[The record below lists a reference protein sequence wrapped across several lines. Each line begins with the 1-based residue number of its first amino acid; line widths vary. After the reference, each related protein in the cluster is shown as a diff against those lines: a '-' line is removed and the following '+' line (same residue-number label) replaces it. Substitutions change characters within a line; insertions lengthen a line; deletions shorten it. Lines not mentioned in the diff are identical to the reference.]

1 MRLLLDTAT
10 FIWMAEGH
18 SKLSAAAG
26 SLIADASNELF
37 LSAAS
42 AWEIAVKHD
51 LGRLDLRMPPD
62 EYVWQQRQLHRI
74 ESLSID
80 AAAALQSAKLPN
92 VHRDPFD
99 RILISQAILGGMAL
113 VTPDRLIRMYP
124 VRTVW

>member
-1 MRLLLDTAT
+1 MRLLLDSAT
-10 FIWMAEGH
+10 FIWTAEGH
-18 SKLSAAAG
+18 TKLSVAAR

-42 AWEIAVKHD
+42 AWEIAIKHE
-51 LGRLDLRMPPD
+51 LGRLDLRVPPD

-80 AAAALQSAKLPN
+80 EAATLQSAKLPN

-99 RILISQAILGGMAL
+99 RILISQAILGGMAI

-124 VRTVW
+124 IRTVW

>member
-10 FIWMAEGH
+10 FIWMVEGH
-18 SKLSAAAG
+18 SKLSAAAR

-51 LGRLDLRMPPD
+51 LGRLELHVPPD

-80 AAAALQSAKLPN
+80 ETAALQSAKLPN

-99 RILISQAILGGMAL
+99 RILISQAILGGMAI

>member
-10 FIWMAEGH
+10 FIWLAEDH
-18 SKLSAAAG
+18 SKLSATAR
-26 SLIADASNELF
+26 SLIADASNEVF

-51 LGRLDLRMPPD
+51 LGRLDLRVPPD

-80 AAAALQSAKLPN
+80 EAAALQLAKLPD

-99 RILISQAILGGMAL
+99 RILISQAILGGMVI

>member
-10 FIWMAEGH
+10 FIWMADGH
-18 SKLSAAAG
+18 SKLSGAAR
-26 SLIADASNELF
+26 SLIADASNEAF

-51 LGRLDLRMPPD
+51 LGRLDLRVPPD
-62 EYVWQQRQLHRI
+62 EYVAQQRQLHRI
-74 ESLSID
+74 EPLPID
-80 AAAALQSAKLPN
+80 EAAALQVAKLPS

-99 RILISQAILGGMAL
+99 RILIAQAILGGMAI
-113 VTPDRLIRMYP
+113 VTLDRRIRMYP

>member
-1 MRLLLDTAT
+1 MRFLLDTVT

-18 SKLSAAAG
+18 SKLSAVAR
-26 SLIADASNELF
+26 SLISDASNEIF

-51 LGRLDLRMPPD
+51 LGRLDLRVPPD
-62 EYVWQQRQLHRI
+62 EYVSQQRLLHRI

-80 AAAALQSAKLPN
+80 EAAALQSAKLPD

-99 RILISQAILGGMAL
+99 RILISQAILGGMAI
-113 VTPDRLIRMYP
+113 VTPDRLIRRYP

>member
-10 FIWMAEGH
+10 FIWLAEGH
-18 SKLSAAAG
+18 SKLSATAR
-26 SLIADASNELF
+26 SLITDVSNEVF

-51 LGRLDLRMPPD
+51 LGRLSLHTPPD
-62 EYVWQQRQLHRI
+62 EYVWQQRRLHRI

-80 AAAALQSAKLPN
+80 EAAALQASKLPK

-99 RILISQAILGGMAL
+99 RILISQAIMGGMAIA
-113 VTPDRLIRMYP
+113 TPDRLIRMYP

>member
-1 MRLLLDTAT
+1 MRILLDTVT
-10 FIWMAEGH
+10 FTWLTEGH
-18 SKLSAAAG
+18 SKLSVTAR
-26 SLIADASNELF
+26 SLIADVSNEVF

-51 LGRLDLRMPPD
+51 LGRRSLRTPPD

-74 ESLSID
+74 DSLPID
-80 AAAALQSAKLPN
+80 EAAALQASKLPK

-99 RILISQAILGGMAL
+99 RILISQATMGGMAIA
-113 VTPDRLIRMYP
+113 TPDRLVRMYP

>member
-10 FIWMAEGH
+10 FIWTAEGH
-18 SKLSAAAG
+18 TKLSVAAR

-37 LSAAS
+37 LSGAS
-42 AWEIAVKHD
+42 AWEIAIKHE

-80 AAAALQSAKLPN
+80 EAAALQSAKLPN

-99 RILISQAILGGMAL
+99 RILISQAILGGMAI

-124 VRTVW
+124 IRTVW

>member
-1 MRLLLDTAT
+1 MRFLLDTVT

-18 SKLSAAAG
+18 SKLSAVAR
-26 SLIADASNELF
+26 SLISDASNEIF

-51 LGRLDLRMPPD
+51 LGRLELQLPPD
-62 EYVWQQRQLHRI
+62 EYLPQQRQIHHI

-80 AAAALQSAKLPN
+80 EADALQSAKLPD

-99 RILISQAILGGMAL
+99 RILIAQAILGGMAI
-113 VTPDRLIRMYP
+113 VTPDRVIRRYP

>member
-1 MRLLLDTAT
+1 MRFLLDTVT

-18 SKLSAAAG
+18 SKLSAGAQ
-26 SLIADASNELF
+26 SLISDASNELF

-51 LGRLDLRMPPD
+51 LGRLALRVPPD
-62 EYVWQQRQLHRI
+62 EYVSQQRQLHRI

-80 AAAALQSAKLPN
+80 EAATLQSAKLPD

-99 RILISQAILGGMAL
+99 RILISQAILAGMAI

>member
-1 MRLLLDTAT
+1 MRFLLDTVT
-10 FIWMAEGH
+10 FIWTAEGH
-18 SKLSAAAG
+18 SKLSSAAQ
-26 SLIADASNELF
+26 SLITDASNELF

-51 LGRLDLRMPPD
+51 LGRLDLRVPPD
-62 EYVWQQRQLHRI
+62 EYVWRQRQLHRI

-80 AAAALQSAKLPN
+80 EAAALQLAKLPD

-99 RILISQAILGGMAL
+99 RILISQAILGGMVI

>member
-1 MRLLLDTAT
+1 MRLLLDSAT
-10 FIWMAEGH
+10 FIWTAEGH
-18 SKLSAAAG
+18 TKLSVAAR

-42 AWEIAVKHD
+42 AWEIAIKHE

-80 AAAALQSAKLPN
+80 EAAALQSAKLPN

-99 RILISQAILGGMAL
+99 RILISQAILGGMAI

>member
-1 MRLLLDTAT
+1 MRILLDTVT

-18 SKLSAAAG
+18 SKLSAAAR
-26 SLIADASNELF
+26 SLISDASNEIF

-51 LGRLDLRMPPD
+51 LGRLDLRVPPD
-62 EYVWQQRQLHRI
+62 EYVSQQRQLHRI

-80 AAAALQSAKLPN
+80 EAAALQSSKLPD

-99 RILISQAILGGMAL
+99 RILISQAILGGMAI
-113 VTPDRLIRMYP
+113 VTPDPLIRRYP

>member
-80 AAAALQSAKLPN
+80 EAAALQSDKLPN

>member
-10 FIWMAEGH
+10 FIWTAEGH
-18 SKLSAAAG
+18 TKLSVAAR

-42 AWEIAVKHD
+42 AWEIAIKHE

-80 AAAALQSAKLPN
+80 EAAALQSAKLPN
-92 VHRDPFD
+92 VHPDPFD
-99 RILISQAILGGMAL
+99 RILISQAILGGMAI

>member
-1 MRLLLDTAT
+1 MRILLDTVT

-18 SKLSAAAG
+18 PKLSAAAR
-26 SLIADASNELF
+26 SLISDASNEIF

-51 LGRLDLRMPPD
+51 LGRLDLRVLPD
-62 EYVWQQRQLHRI
+62 EYVSQQRQLHRI

-80 AAAALQSAKLPN
+80 EAAALQSSKLPD

-99 RILISQAILGGMAL
+99 RILISQAILGGMAI
-113 VTPDRLIRMYP
+113 VTPDRLIRRYP

>member
-18 SKLSAAAG
+18 AKLSASAR

-42 AWEIAVKHD
+42 AWEIAVKHG
-51 LGRLDLRMPPD
+51 LGRLDLRVPPD

-74 ESLSID
+74 ESLPID
-80 AAAALQSAKLPN
+80 EAAALQSAKLPD

-99 RILISQAILGGMAL
+99 RILVSQAILGGMAI
-113 VTPDRLIRMYP
+113 VTPDRLIKMYP

>member
-18 SKLSAAAG
+18 TKLSATAR
-26 SLIADASNELF
+26 SLISDASNELF

-51 LGRLDLRMPPD
+51 LGRLELRVPPD
-62 EYVWQQRQLHRI
+62 EYVCQQRRLHRI
-74 ESLSID
+74 EALSID
-80 AAAALQSAKLPN
+80 EVAALQSAKLPN

-99 RILISQAILGGMAL
+99 RILISQAILGGMAI
-113 VTPDRLIRMYP
+113 VTPDRLIRKYP

>member
-1 MRLLLDTAT
+1 MRILLDTAT
-10 FIWMAEGH
+10 FIWLAEGD
-18 SKLSAAAG
+18 SKLSATAR
-26 SLIADASNELF
+26 SLIADASNEVF

-42 AWEIAVKHD
+42 AWEIAVKHG
-51 LGRLDLRMPPD
+51 LGRLNLRVPPD
-62 EYVWQQRQLHRI
+62 EYVWQQRHLHRI

-80 AAAALQSAKLPN
+80 EVAALQSAKLPN

-99 RILISQAILGGMAL
+99 RILISQAILGGMAI

>member
-1 MRLLLDTAT
+1 MRILLDTVT

-18 SKLSAAAG
+18 SKLSAAAR
-26 SLIADASNELF
+26 SLISDASNEIF

-51 LGRLDLRMPPD
+51 LGRLELRVPPD

-74 ESLSID
+74 KSLSID
-80 AAAALQSAKLPN
+80 EAVALQSAKLPK

-99 RILISQAILGGMAL
+99 RILISQAILGGMAI

-124 VRTVW
+124 VRTMW

>member
-10 FIWMAEGH
+10 FIWTAEGH
-18 SKLSAAAG
+18 TKLSVAAR

-42 AWEIAVKHD
+42 AWEIAIKHE
-51 LGRLDLRMPPD
+51 LGRLDLRVPPD

-80 AAAALQSAKLPN
+80 EAAALQSAKLPN

-99 RILISQAILGGMAL
+99 RILISQAILGGMAI

-124 VRTVW
+124 IRTVW

>member
-10 FIWMAEGH
+10 FIWTAEGH
-18 SKLSAAAG
+18 TKLSVAAR

-42 AWEIAVKHD
+42 AWEIAIKHE

-80 AAAALQSAKLPN
+80 EAAALQSAKLPN

-99 RILISQAILGGMAL
+99 RILISQAILGGMAI

-124 VRTVW
+124 IRTVW

>member
-10 FIWMAEGH
+10 FIWTAEGH
-18 SKLSAAAG
+18 TKLSVAAR

-42 AWEIAVKHD
+42 AWEIAIKHE

-80 AAAALQSAKLPN
+80 EAAALQSAKLPN

-99 RILISQAILGGMAL
+99 RILISQAILGGMAI

>member
-10 FIWMAEGH
+10 FIWLAEDH
-18 SKLSAAAG
+18 SKLSATAR
-26 SLIADASNELF
+26 SLIADASNEVF

-42 AWEIAVKHD
+42 AWEMAVKHD
-51 LGRLDLRMPPD
+51 LGRLDLRVPPD

-80 AAAALQSAKLPN
+80 EAAALQLAKLPD

-99 RILISQAILGGMAL
+99 RILISQAILGGMVI

>member
-74 ESLSID
+74 EPLSID
-80 AAAALQSAKLPN
+80 EAAALQSAKLPN

>member
-80 AAAALQSAKLPN
+80 EAAALQSAKLPN

>member
-10 FIWMAEGH
+10 FIWLAEHH
-18 SKLSAAAG
+18 SKLSATAR
-26 SLIADASNELF
+26 SLIADASNEIF
-37 LSAAS
+37 LSVAS

-51 LGRLDLRMPPD
+51 LGRLDLRVPPD

-80 AAAALQSAKLPN
+80 EAAALQLAKLPD

-99 RILISQAILGGMAL
+99 RILISQAILGGMVI